1 MRHNKQ
7 MAEGYEAFEKLWKEV
22 EKKKALPYTALLN
35 VPEALSRDTKN
46 QLSKLNYEDAVR
58 IMSRAIREIDEGSVK
73 TLDSEVRRIMM
84 GD

>member
-1 MRHNKQ
+1 MRQRKQ

-22 EKKKALPYTALLN
+22 EEKKELPYTALMN

-46 QLSKLNYEDAVR
+46 RLSELSYEDAVR
-58 IMSRAIREIDEGSVK
+58 IMSQAIKEIDEGSVN
-73 TLDSEVRRIMM
+73 TLDREVRRIMM